1 MILLAHWRLMNQPV
15 SASQLSRLFQ
25 ELTHAHNMGRIVWED
40 GHPMWRGETDIEAI
54 LGSLVGGPSRGRQ
67 RGDNGQEK

>member
-1 MILLAHWRLMNQPV
+1 
-15 SASQLSRLFQ
+15 
-25 ELTHAHNMGRIVWED
+25 MGRIVWED

-54 LGSLVGGPSRGRQ
+54 LGSLVGGPTSGRQ